1 MGLNRK
7 GLQIGNILGFIF
19 TLVMNSLG
27 GSGLLFNNTIGGVS
41 ETYSNLFTPA
51 GLTFSIW
58 GVIYLLLGLF
68 IIYQARGL
76 FKEKEEDK
84 QFVEDIGYFFILISI
99 WNPLWLIFW
108 LAELILLSLIVMLF
122 LLVSLILLY
131 LKINRT
137 ENKFSSEQKFFVNLP
152 FSLYLGWISIATIA
166 NVTIYLVS
174 IEWNGFGLSPIL
186 WTVLIIIV
194 ALVLTSAVLIIQA
207 DIAYASVYIWALI
220 GIIIKQVGSY
230 PSIVLTCVIAIIIVS
245 IEIGVVIVKKKLK

>member
-1 MGLNRK
+1 LGLNRK
-7 GLQIGNILGFIF
+7 GLQIGNTLGFIF

-108 LAELILLSLIVMLF
+108 LAELILLSLIVMLL

-194 ALVLTSAVLIIQA
+194 ALVLTSAVLITQA
-207 DIAYASVYIWALI
+207 DVAYASVYIWALI

>member
-7 GLQIGNILGFIF
+7 GLQIGNTLGFIF

-108 LAELILLSLIVMLF
+108 LAELILLSLIVMLL

-194 ALVLTSAVLIIQA
+194 ALVLTSAVLITQA
-207 DIAYASVYIWALI
+207 DVAYASVYIWALI